1 MVQVNTNDWVYR
13 EQGEIREEAF
23 LDFVRKYQKEHG
35 YPPTVREIGKGID
48 LSSTNTVNWHKVRL
62 AEKGKLKFTPRVA
75 RSIIVTDD

>member
-23 LDFVRKYQKEHG
+23 LDFVRKYQEEHG
-35 YPPTVREIGKGID
+35 YPPTVREIGRGID

-62 AEKGKLKFTPRVA
+62 ADKGKLRFTPRVA
-75 RSIIVTDD
+75 RSIVVIDD